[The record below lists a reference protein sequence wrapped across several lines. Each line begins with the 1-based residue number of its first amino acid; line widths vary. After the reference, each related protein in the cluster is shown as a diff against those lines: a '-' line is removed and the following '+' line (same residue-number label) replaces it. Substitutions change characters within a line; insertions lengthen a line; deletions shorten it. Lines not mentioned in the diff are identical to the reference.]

1 MAQYLNDKDEFEN
14 PLEFQKVKTEYRRL
28 HSLAQSHFCA
38 PATTAGVERMFSIA
52 GHIFSS
58 RRLSTNDKYFE
69 MQLYCNVNKDLIP
82 VVQAK
87 RCYKLDY

>member
-1 MAQYLNDKDEFEN
+1 MLGLMATVSGHPSSTTSGKPQKTFTKRKSEVLDYSEDEE
-14 PLEFQKVKTEYRRL
+14 EKTDL
-28 HSLAQSHFCA
+28 
-38 PATTAGVERMFSIA
+38 V
-52 GHIFSS
+52 GHILSS

-82 VVQAK
+82 VVHAK